1 MATRGRGRGKSGLC
15 SMGKSRRGCR
25 RRKSRRRSRMRR
37 RRRAAGLTE
46 FKRVVRVAV
55 NFLSAAGEV
64 GARREKGG

>member
-1 MATRGRGRGKSGLC
+1 
-15 SMGKSRRGCR
+15 
-25 RRKSRRRSRMRR
+25 MRR